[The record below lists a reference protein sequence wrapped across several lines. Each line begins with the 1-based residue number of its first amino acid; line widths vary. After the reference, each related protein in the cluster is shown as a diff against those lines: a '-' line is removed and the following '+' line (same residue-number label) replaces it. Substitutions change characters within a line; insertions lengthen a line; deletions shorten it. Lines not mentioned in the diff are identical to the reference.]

1 MNKKIIP
8 ICVLSTSIAFGSAVY
23 AEGIQF
29 RTDTETRANTNSDS
43 KIDVTLGDGFTF
55 DIVNQKNTMYYQIA
69 NNMTGEITEKNSDIL
84 KNYIAKFADFNGD
97 EWFANDVL
105 LPMYFNVLTGYTDGT
120 LKPSDSITSAEVA
133 KVMSATFEDG
143 ISNGS
148 KKWYDMYYKYCAK
161 AFTYDSYGKMS
172 GNYDD
177 YMSNHQMTRAEIAFV
192 IANYVDGNSGELKSY
207 ISSAKQGNLGSL
219 ARFSDCGNLATDD
232 DSTIENDL
240 RIMNAGWIPSRYAG
254 ALAFLV
260 DKGVFMGNSDG
271 TMSPLSPVSRAEV
284 FALLNRVCTAT
295 PSYTSGQFKG
305 DSSSINN
312 ADVKD
317 KPTNNTG
324 DKGNQG
330 WYSGKMSDYNAWAS
344 RSAMTFDL
352 TDGTRGRAKV
362 GDTVVTADGTSYLLE
377 GSGIFVGDTEV
388 AGVGLPVAADLGR
401 LNSRGVPIVNGS
413 LPGTHEFGWISSD
426 VSTGG
431 HKYIVYSKTGEGH
444 WDAEWDAIQKATKP
458 QAPGTEGQIS
468 ADGYWQYDSIFGW
481 YWLAG

>member
-29 RTDTETRANTNSDS
+29 RTGTETTANTNSDS

-84 KNYIAKFADFNGD
+84 KNYISKFADFNGD
-97 EWFANDVL
+97 EWFADDVL

-133 KVMSATFEDG
+133 KVISATFEDG

-161 AFTYDSYGKMS
+161 AFTYDSYGKMG

-192 IANYVDGNSGELKSY
+192 IANYVDGGSGELQSY

-271 TMSPLSPVSRAEV
+271 TMSPISPVSRAEV

-317 KPTNNTG
+317 KPNTSTSKG
-324 DKGNQG
+324 DPG
-330 WYSGKMSDYNAWAS
+330 WASGKTADYNAWQS
-344 RSAMTFDL
+344 RPAATLNL
-352 TDGTRGRAKV
+352 TDGHRDRAKV

-377 GSGIFVGDTEV
+377 GSGIYVGDTEV

-401 LNSRGVPIVNGS
+401 LNERGVPLKDRDI
-413 LPGTHEFGWISSD
+413 PDTHEYGCISSD

-431 HKYIVYSKTGEGH
+431 CKYIVFSKTGEGH
-444 WDAEWDAIQKATKP
+444 WDVEWNAIQRATEP
-458 QAPGTEGQIS
+458 TEPGTEGQIS
-468 ADGYWQYDSIFGW
+468 DNGYFQYFSDLGW
-481 YWLAG
+481 CWLVR